1 MQTYKGRCSLSAWY
15 GGVVKGGG
23 YIKDDGSITPRAPP
37 EKQRIKRNLSE
48 GEKVLFFLVKL
59 HRERD
64 FLFYS

>member
-1 MQTYKGRCSLSAWY
+1 M
-15 GGVVKGGG
+15 KGGG
-23 YIKDDGSITPRAPP
+23 DIKDDGSITPQAPL

-48 GEKVLFFLVKL
+48 GEKALSFLVKL

>member
-1 MQTYKGRCSLSAWY
+1 MQTNKRRCSLSAWY

-23 YIKDDGSITPRAPP
+23 YIKDDGSITPQAPL

-48 GEKVLFFLVKL
+48 GEKALSFLVKL